1 PTRRSSDLVEDA
13 VVRHDALETIGVAEH
28 PVRHV
33 TAIARAQRRLAVLVD
48 EGIGLLDVIE
58 TLHQI
63 FVRLATPIAADRI
76 GELLAITGRA
86 VEVDHHYDVIA
97 GRGEQFRVPAIGP
110 GISPRT
116 LRPAVDQELQRI
128 FFCRIEPGWAN
139 DEACDVRVV
148 RAGERERLHRLHVD
162 LREQRVVHVRDGNR
176 SQIRGLWLFG
186 YVQAGDL
193 A

>member
-13 VVRHDALETIGVAEH
+13 VVRHYALAPFGVAEH

-48 EGIGLLDVIE
+48 ERIRLLDVIE

-76 GELLAITGRA
+76 GELLAVTGRA
-86 VEVDHHYDVIA
+86 VKVDHDYDVIA

-116 LRPAVDQELQRI
+116 LRPAVDQKLQRI
-128 FFCRIEPGWAN
+128 FFRRIKPGRAN
-139 DEACDVRVV
+139 DEAFGVLVV
-148 RAGERERLHRLHVD
+148 RAG
-162 LREQRVVHVRDGNR
+162 
-176 SQIRGLWLFG
+176 
-186 YVQAGDL
+186 
-193 A
+193 